1 VDSFPFWILFIIVG
15 LIVAGTSV
23 FAARKQRDAMNAAW
37 NVAAERLGFEFAPG
51 SWTSGPTMTG
61 TLDGSPAEIHSY
73 TKSSGK
79 NSTRYTRYTVGF
91 PPIGVGLRLT
101 RQSGVGYFLKVL
113 GTQDIEVGEPTFDEA
128 FIVQATDPQA
138 ARAVLTSGTTMMLN
152 RLIAVHPE
160 IVVSDDQ
167 LILDR
172 RATVRDADT
181 LVSTL
186 RRLESAATVLGDA
199 GESDTLSALV
209 EQRLAGTI
217 PMDYEPDP
225 QANKSVDSQL
235 SVGETLMAAGAF
247 GVAGKIFEALGA
259 QLPTD
264 IEVAGWSEHARR
276 SAADSSANQ
285 RTDVPPPPPPA
296 PPLRAEAEEMPAP
309 VSGEVSD
316 PLPAEV
322 DFGKGDDIDRDALA
336 LATDLF
342 SENRLSFE
350 TAQLFDEK
358 HAGRDVEWTGKV
370 RKAVVVDHDRLLGD
384 GPFTKAVIE
393 VASLEN
399 DLFGNTVVSAVTALP
414 THAADTLPVG
424 STVTFAGTL
433 IGIDALVRNV
443 YVGEARLV

>member
-1 VDSFPFWILFIIVG
+1 VDSFPFWILFVVVG
-15 LIVAGTSV
+15 LIVTGTTV
-23 FAARKQRDAMNAAW
+23 FAAKKQRDAMNAAW
-37 NVAAERLGFEFAPG
+37 KVAAERLGFEFTPG
-51 SWTSGPTMTG
+51 SWTRGPTMTG

-91 PPIGVGLRLT
+91 PPIGVGLSLT

-113 GTQDIEVGEPTFDEA
+113 GTQDIEIGEPTFDEA

-199 GESDTLSALV
+199 GESDALSALV

-225 QANKSVDSQL
+225 EANKSVDSQI
-235 SVGETLMAAGAF
+235 SVGETLMAAGSF
-247 GVAGKIFEALGA
+247 GVAGRIFEALGA
-259 QLPTD
+259 QLPAD
-264 IEVAGWSEHARR
+264 VEVSGWSEYARR
-276 SAADSSANQ
+276 SAADSSTNQ
-285 RTDVPPPPPPA
+285 QPDTSPPPPPR
-296 PPLRAEAEEMPAP
+296 RAEVQEIAAP
-309 VSGEVSD
+309 VSQERSD
-316 PLPAEV
+316 PEHAEGESETGNDV
-322 DFGKGDDIDRDALA
+322 DRDALA

-350 TAQLFDEK
+350 TAQLFDETYT
-358 HAGRDVEWTGKV
+358 GRDVEWTGKV

-384 GPFTKAVIE
+384 GPFTKAIIE

-399 DLFGNTVVSAVTALP
+399 DLFGNTVVSAVVALP
-414 THAADTLPVG
+414 TRATDNLPEG
-424 STVTFAGTL
+424 STVTFAGQL
-433 IGIDALVRNV
+433 VGIDALVRNI
-443 YVGEARLV
+443 YVGQARLM